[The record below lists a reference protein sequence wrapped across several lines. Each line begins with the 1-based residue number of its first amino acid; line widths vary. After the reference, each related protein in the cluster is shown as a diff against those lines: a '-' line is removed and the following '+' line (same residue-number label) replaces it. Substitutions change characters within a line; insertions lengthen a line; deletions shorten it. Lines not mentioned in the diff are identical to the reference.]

1 MHIPDGVL
9 HPAVCAAT
17 GALSLAAVGY
27 SLRKLKDSLADRIV
41 PLTAMMAAFLFAAQM
56 VNFPIPG
63 VPVSGHLLGG
73 VLAAAILG
81 PWAGCIALLLV
92 LVVQCAVFTDGG
104 MLALGSNTLHISVI
118 GSLGGY
124 CVYATLRRWL
134 GDHPRSTV
142 IAAVIA
148 SWLSV
153 MAAAFLFCL
162 EFFLS
167 HANGDLQ
174 MARIFALMAIL
185 HSAIGVGEA
194 LITGAAI
201 QFIQQ
206 QRPDLI
212 YNPRANSRAGIT
224 GRTLAAGV
232 VIALAV
238 AAFAAPFASSHP
250 DGLEAVAQQTNFAAL
265 EQSHSA
271 LLDDYHVPLPAGV
284 PAWQQTSVAVAGI
297 GGTLIV
303 FVLALLFGRVTPQ
316 PTTIEVPHE

>member
-9 HPAVCAAT
+9 HPGVCAAT

-27 SLRKLKDSLADRIV
+27 SLRQLKDSLTDRIV

-63 VPVSGHLLGG
+63 LPVSGHLLGG

-92 LVVQCAVFTDGG
+92 LIVQCAVFTDGG
-104 MLALGSNTLHISVI
+104 LLALGSNTLHISVI

-124 CVYATLRRWL
+124 CVYATVRRWL
-134 GDHPRSTV
+134 GDQPRSTV

-153 MAAAFLFCL
+153 MAAAFFFCL
-162 EFFLS
+162 EFYLS
-167 HANGDLQ
+167 HANSNLE
-174 MARIFALMAIL
+174 MRRIFALMAVL
-185 HSAIGVGEA
+185 HSAIGIGEA
-194 LITGAAI
+194 LITGAAL

-212 YNPRANSRAGIT
+212 YQPGESSRTAIT
-224 GRTLAAGV
+224 GRTLAAGMIV
-232 VIALAV
+232 ALAI
-238 AAFAAPFASSHP
+238 AAFAAPFASSRP
-250 DGLEAVAQQTNFAAL
+250 DGLEAVARQTHFDNL
-265 EQSHSA
+265 EQPHSA
-271 LLDDYHVPLPAGV
+271 IFTDYQAPLPAGL
-284 PAWQQTSVAVAGI
+284 PAWQHTSVAVAGI
-297 GGTLIV
+297 GGTLAV
-303 FVLALLFGRVTPQ
+303 FCLAFLFGRVVRR
-316 PTTIEVPHE
+316 PTSIELPHE

>member
-9 HPAVCAAT
+9 HPGVCAAT
-17 GALSLAAVGY
+17 GALSLAAIAY
-27 SLRKLKDSLADRIV
+27 SLRQLRDSLADRIV

-63 VPVSGHLLGG
+63 LPVSGHLLGG
-73 VLAAAILG
+73 VLAATILG

-92 LVVQCAVFTDGG
+92 LVVQCFVFTDGG
-104 MLALGSNTLHISVI
+104 LLALGSNTLHISVV

-124 CVYATLRRWL
+124 CVYATIRRWL
-134 GDHPRSTV
+134 GSHPRSTV

-153 MAAAFLFCL
+153 MAAAFFFCV
-162 EFFLS
+162 EFYLS
-167 HANGDLQ
+167 HSNTELQ
-174 MARIFALMAIL
+174 MGQIFALMAIL
-185 HSAIGVGEA
+185 HSAIGIGEA

-212 YNPRANSRAGIT
+212 YNGRESNATAIT

-232 VIALAV
+232 IVALAV
-238 AAFAAPFASSHP
+238 AAFAAPGASSRP
-250 DGLEAVAQQTNFAAL
+250 DGLEAVAQQTHFDQF
-265 EQSHSA
+265 EQPHSA
-271 LLDDYHVPLPAGV
+271 LLADYKAPFPAGIPV
-284 PAWQQTSVAVAGI
+284 WQHTSVAVAGI

-303 FVLALLFGRVTPQ
+303 FCLAFLFGRVAARPAA
-316 PTTIEVPHE
+316 ELPHE